1 MTPLLS
7 VVVNAHREGLL
18 LASTLQSVE
27 NAVGDAVAK
36 EYSAEVICVLDSA
49 DSLTREIANGF
60 AERRPAWQL
69 IETSCRDL
77 GLARNLGVSAAKG
90 TFVAFIDGDDLWS
103 LDWLSAAAYAA
114 TSDQRDIVWHPELN
128 YYFGASQRIFIHL
141 DMESDELDFQTL
153 AFGNLWTA
161 LSFTK
166 TSIMKRIPFLASD
179 LSRQFGYEDWDW
191 AIRSTDLGVLHKI
204 VPNTCHAI
212 RVKSQSLVTQTLSAG
227 CFPRSSQIFRKIISE
242 HSSLN
247 IPLHLK
253 TGQ

>member
-27 NAVGDAVAK
+27 NAVGHAAK
-36 EYSAEVICVLDSA
+36 NEYSTEVICVLDSA
-49 DSLTREIANGF
+49 DSLTREIANGY
-60 AERRPAWQL
+60 AQYRPAWQL
-69 IETSCRDL
+69 IETNCRDL

-90 TFVAFIDGDDLWS
+90 AFIAFIDGDDLWS
-103 LDWLSAAAYAA
+103 SDWLSAATYAA
-114 TSDQRDIVWHPELN
+114 TSDHRDIVWHPELN

-141 DMESDELDFQTL
+141 DMERDQLDFQTL
-153 AFGNLWTA
+153 AFTNLWTA
-161 LSFTK
+161 LLFTK
-166 TSIMKRIPFLASD
+166 TSIMKKIPFLASD
-179 LSRQFGYEDWDW
+179 LSQQFGYEDWDW
-191 AIRSTDLGVLHKI
+191 AIRSTELGVLHKI
-204 VPNTCHAI
+204 VPDTCHGI
-212 RVKSQSLVTQTLSAG
+212 RVKSQSLVSQTLSAG
-227 CFPRSSQIFRKIISE
+227 CLPKSGQMFRKIISE